1 MTNLPLGWADR
12 HNTMTEHDMKLGG
25 MHATKF
31 SAKNSYSSHNNNST
45 SSASGGIYNNSDQ
58 VRQFYLNESQK
69 QNDVGS
75 SNNTT
80 TTSSK
85 MGKNNVPDFWEN
97 RQKEKQLQA
106 KQMGVF
112 AKQSDR
118 SSLNQNQQQ
127 QQQSAEATTVQSTSG
142 KETAC
147 IDGHSDE
154 NDNAP
159 EPEVAL
165 VQIATHALDA
175 LAKSLSKK
183 KVVIPMEDRASFAK
197 AVKQAMDV
205 LSKQQS

>member
-45 SSASGGIYNNSDQ
+45 TSASGGIYNNSDQ

-69 QNDVGS
+69 QNDDGS
-75 SNNTT
+75 SNN
-80 TTSSK
+80 TSSK

-127 QQQSAEATTVQSTSG
+127 QQPAETTTVQSTSG
-142 KETAC
+142 RETTY
-147 IDGHSDE
+147 IDGHNDDN
-154 NDNAP
+154 NDNDAP

-165 VQIATHALDA
+165 IQIATHALDA
-175 LAKSLSKK
+175 LAKSLSKKK

>member
-12 HNTMTEHDMKLGG
+12 HNAMSEHDMKLGG

-31 SAKNSYSSHNNNST
+31 SAKNSYSSHNNKST
-45 SSASGGIYNNSDQ
+45 SASGGIYNNSDQ

-69 QNDVGS
+69 QNDDGS
-75 SNNTT
+75 SNNDTS
-80 TTSSK
+80 SSK

-97 RQKEKQLQA
+97 RQKEKELQA

-118 SSLNQNQQQ
+118 SSLTSKQNQ
-127 QQQSAEATTVQSTSG
+127 QQQSAETTTVQSTSG
-142 KETAC
+142 KETTYIA
-147 IDGHSDE
+147 GH
-154 NDNAP
+154 NDDNNDDA
-159 EPEVAL
+159 PEVAL
-165 VQIATHALDA
+165 IQIATHALNA
-175 LAKSLSKK
+175 LTKSLSTK